1 VRRPVT
7 VAVIV
12 TGLCATVALPA
23 ALPAAL
29 SGAAAA
35 SSRVAHAKPKSAAA
49 IYLVGGARR
58 SINPSAAMLA
68 GKNFYLGG
76 YGITDFKVANQE
88 QIPGTTGRY
97 ATGILGDGAHSHAM
111 MVSDRKR
118 TIALAEIETQGYFAS
133 YKQGP
138 FGIEE
143 IRRDAAAKIAKLAS
157 HEAHPAPVPDAAE
170 ILVDSDHTHGGA
182 DTVGVWGGV
191 PTSYLRLVH
200 DRTVAALV
208 AAWRRMRPATLTYGV
223 AHAGVE
229 SEEKAYPPTGGT
241 DPLLTNQF
249 STDPNNQVMDDEVR
263 VLQAHDPATNRVIG
277 TYVNY
282 SSHPTVLG
290 SDNTLVTGDYV
301 GRLNL
306 KIAKAYGGFGFDQ
319 VGTLGRTQPA
329 RTGCTIAGLKGA
341 RESLCELDQYAA
353 RVMVKIRA
361 AVKAAKPV
369 RGPAVVAMSSYL
381 MTDPATSPTLISL
394 VYGGTVVGAPAARTV
409 GAPWFT
415 GDVLG
420 TTAFSG
426 RIGSLLISGGPG
438 EMYPQIVA
446 KVRHTVKGMQ
456 GYLNI
461 GTAGDFL
468 GYLIAPLGAYPE
480 PVRRSMFSGDPPPAG
495 DPQCA
500 AGGVSVGCPDPVGN
514 DNYFFNVSHTIGLRL
529 TCALLRGAADQL
541 GKPATTY
548 TRTDSTC
555 AAFANDLALPP
566 GEDTTFPPQPDRSA
580 EFPHM

>member
-1 VRRPVT
+1 VT
-7 VAVIV
+7 VAL
-12 TGLCATVALPA
+12 TALALAAGATVPAVAAGASHPA
-23 ALPAAL
+23 AARHHH
-29 SGAAAA
+29 GQ
-35 SSRVAHAKPKSAAA
+35 AKPAV
-49 IYLVGGARR
+49 YLVGGARR
-58 SINPSAAMLA
+58 SINPTTAMLA
-68 GKNFYLGG
+68 NQDFYLGG
-76 YGITDFKVANQE
+76 YGVTDFKVGNQE
-88 QIPGTTGRY
+88 QIPGTSGRF
-97 ATGILGDGAHSHAM
+97 ATGILGDGVHSHAM
-111 MVSDRKR
+111 MVSDRKH
-118 TIALAEIETQGYFAS
+118 TIALAQIETQGYFAA

-143 IRRDAAAKIAKLAS
+143 IRHDASARIAKIAS
-157 HEAHPAPVPDAAE
+157 HRAHHAPVPTAAE
-170 ILVDSDHTHGGA
+170 ILVDSDHTHGGP

-200 DRTVAALV
+200 NRTVAALV
-208 AAWRRMRPATLTYGV
+208 AAWKRLRPATLTYGV
-223 AHAGVE
+223 AHAGVQG
-229 SEEKAYPPTGGT
+229 EEKRYPPTGGG

-249 STDPNNQVMDDEVR
+249 STDPNNQVMDDGVR
-263 VLQAHDPATNRVIG
+263 VLQTHDPRTGRVLG

-290 SDNTLVTGDYV
+290 PDNTLVTGDYV
-301 GRLNL
+301 GRLNR
-306 KIAKAYGGFGFDQ
+306 KIARRYGGFGFDQ

-329 RTGCTIAGLKGA
+329 RTGCPTAGLTGA
-341 RESLCELDQYAA
+341 RESLCDLDNYAS
-353 RVMVKIRA
+353 RVMVKVRD

-369 RGPAVVAMSSYL
+369 RGPADVSMSSYL
-381 MTDPATSPTLISL
+381 LTDPATSPTLISL
-394 VYGGTVVGAPAARTV
+394 VYGGTVVGAPAGRAV

-415 GDVLG
+415 GDVIG

-446 KVRHTVKGMQ
+446 KVRHEVRGMQ

-468 GYLIAPLGAYPE
+468 GYLIAPLNAYPE
-480 PVRRSMFSGDPPPAG
+480 PMRRSVFSGDPPPTG
-495 DPQCA
+495 DPACA

-514 DNYFFNVSHTIGLRL
+514 DNYFFNVSQTFGLRL

-548 TRTDSTC
+548 TSSYAPC
-555 AAFANDLALPP
+555 AAFPNDAAMPP
-566 GEDTTFPPQPDRSA
+566 GEDTVFPPQPDESA
-580 EFPHM
+580 LFPHM

>member
-1 VRRPVT
+1 
-7 VAVIV
+7 
-12 TGLCATVALPA
+12 
-23 ALPAAL
+23 
-29 SGAAAA
+29 
-35 SSRVAHAKPKSAAA
+35 
-49 IYLVGGARR
+49 
-58 SINPSAAMLA
+58 
-68 GKNFYLGG
+68 
-76 YGITDFKVANQE
+76 
-88 QIPGTTGRY
+88 
-97 ATGILGDGAHSHAM
+97 
-111 MVSDRKR
+111 
-118 TIALAEIETQGYFAS
+118 IETQGYFAS

-143 IRRDAAAKIAKLAS
+143 IRHDAVAEIAKLAAGER
-157 HEAHPAPVPDAAE
+157 HHAPVPTAAQ
-170 ILVDSDHTHGGA
+170 ILVDSDHSHGGP

-229 SEEKAYPPTGGT
+229 GETKQYPPTGGG

-249 STDPNNQVMDDEVR
+249 SNDPNNQVMDDEIR
-263 VLQAHDPATNRVIG
+263 VLQAHDPKTGRILG

-301 GRLNL
+301 GRLNRQ
-306 KIAKAYGGFGFDQ
+306 IAKQYGGFGFDQ

-329 RTGCTIAGLKGA
+329 RTGCTVTGLTGA
-341 RESLCELDQYAA
+341 SESLCELDQYAA
-353 RVMVKIRA
+353 RVMVKIRD
-361 AVKAAKPV
+361 AVKSAKPV
-369 RGPAVVAMSSYL
+369 RGPADVGMSSYL
-381 MTDPATSPTLISL
+381 LLDPATSATLIGL
-394 VYGGTVVGAPAARTV
+394 VYGGTVIGAPAARTV

-415 GDVLG
+415 GDVIG
-420 TTAFSG
+420 TTPLSG

-446 KVRHTVKGMQ
+446 KVRQEVRGMQ

-468 GYLIAPLGAYPE
+468 GYLVAPLSAYPE
-480 PVRRSMFSGDPPPAG
+480 PVRRSVLSGDPPPAG

-514 DNYFFNVSHTIGLRL
+514 DNYFFNVSHTFGLRL
-529 TCALLRGAADQL
+529 TCGLLRGAADQL

-548 TRTDSTC
+548 TASYAPC
-555 AAFANDLALPP
+555 AAFANDQALPP
-566 GEDTTFPPQPDRSA
+566 GEDTVFPPQPDESA
-580 EFPHM
+580 LFPHM